1 MPEATQTS
9 DASSGTSR
17 TPGLARTGFYRL
29 WVGDFVSNA
38 GSAMMAFA
46 VPVIGVTFLKL
57 DAAQVSWV
65 VAAGLSAPLFI
76 SLSAGVI
83 ADRSRRRVLL
93 HLCNAGRFVVF
104 AALLALMFAGSLNW
118 QLLAI
123 ALFLVGVLTLLYESS
138 MAAAVP
144 SVVPRPLLIRAN
156 SWIEGG
162 LSVTESGGAAV
173 AGIIITVLGAPF
185 IVAANAL
192 SYVFSSLMLIRLPL
206 DRASAE
212 QAETVEP
219 ERGVLRRHLH
229 DIRLG
234 FSLLWKQTPQRVVLL
249 AATAYNFFDSWILAV
264 FAVYALTVLGM
275 NPALLGLV
283 FVIPAV
289 VGILGS
295 AVTDRLT
302 QRAHLGQVLTVS
314 FSVIAVAGLCLPL
327 TATAHGIGAAI
338 ITTIV
343 FAVFELC
350 IVVNMI
356 IGRSMRQALFP
367 ERHLS
372 KIAGTARFVSW
383 GVDPIGALAGG
394 AVAALAG
401 TQVSVIAGSCGFV
414 VGALICLSSRQLR
427 EFRRLPDDHGGPDSG
442 TNQDKGT
449 RQGDGAQPK
458 PLPAS

>member
-1 MPEATQTS
+1 MVETTS
-9 DASSGTSR
+9 TNMTGHKPVPPSDS
-17 TPGLARTGFYRL
+17 LARTGFYRL

-46 VPVIGVTFLKL
+46 VPVIGVTVLGL

-83 ADRSRRRVLL
+83 ADRSRRHVLL
-93 HLCNAGRFVVF
+93 HVCNAGRFVVF
-104 AALLALMFAGSLNW
+104 AAILALMLAGSLNW
-118 QLLAI
+118 QILAI
-123 ALFLVGVLTLLYESS
+123 ALFLVGVLTLLYESA
-138 MAAAVP
+138 MAAAIP
-144 SVVPRPLLIRAN
+144 SVVPRKLLIRAN

-162 LSVTESGGAAV
+162 MSVTESGGAAL
-173 AGIIITVLGAPF
+173 AGIIISTLGAPF

-206 DRASAE
+206 DRSATE
-212 QAETVEP
+212 ADDKDDAQPHAI
-219 ERGVLRRHLH
+219 RGHLR

-275 NPALLGLV
+275 SPALLGLV
-283 FVIPAV
+283 FVIPAI
-289 VGILGS
+289 VGIVGS
-295 AVTDRLT
+295 ALTDRIT
-302 QRAHLGQVLTVS
+302 QRARLGRVLTVS
-314 FSVIAVAGLCLPL
+314 FCIIALAGLCLPL
-327 TATAHGIGAAI
+327 TAATHGIGAAV
-338 ITTIV
+338 ITSIV

-383 GVDPIGALAGG
+383 GVDPIGALVGG
-394 AVAALAG
+394 AVAAVAG
-401 TQVSVIAGSCGFV
+401 IQASVIVGSCGFV
-414 VGALICLSSRQLR
+414 LGALICLSSRQLR
-427 EFRRLPDDHGGPDSG
+427 NFTRLPDDDGPEA
-442 TNQDKGT
+442 TPLEANP
-449 RQGDGAQPK
+449 RQAP
-458 PLPAS
+458 